1 MSKSR
6 LFLIVTLVFCWVPV
20 FAQQPPDRISAAL
33 FAPELVMQHQQA
45 IGLSEA
51 QSSALKQAMRQA
63 QAQFTDLQ
71 WKLQQAVERMSV
83 LLEQSRVDEDKA
95 LAQLQEVLAAE
106 REVKRTQIALLVKIK
121 NLLSTAQ
128 QNQLRALRAG
138 AVK

>member
-1 MSKSR
+1 MSR
-6 LFLIVTLVFCWVPV
+6 LCMFLFATLMLCWMPA
-20 FAQQPPDRISAAL
+20 FAQQPDRISAAF

-51 QSSALKQAMRQA
+51 QSSELKQVMRQA

-71 WKLQQAVERMSV
+71 WKLQQSVERLAALV
-83 LLEQSRVDEDKA
+83 EQSRVDENKA

-121 NLLSTAQ
+121 NLLSEAQ
-128 QNQLRALRAG
+128 QNQLRAIRAG
-138 AVK
+138 AAK